1 MKCECPAAMNHG
13 IASVAITL
21 LLAWGLCAAGR
32 SEVADAAMQGNKSAV
47 RALLEQKADVNA
59 PQADGTTALQWAVRA
74 NDLEMTEMLL
84 RAGAHPSA
92 GESIRRN
99 ADAPCGD
106 ERKCR
111 HPRAAHS
118 GGR

>member
-1 MKCECPAAMNHG
+1 MKHG

-21 LLAWGLCAAGR
+21 LMAWGLCAASR
-32 SEVADAAMQGNKSAV
+32 SEVADAAMQGDKSAL
-47 RALLEQKADVNA
+47 RTLLQQKADVNA
-59 PQADGTTALQWAVRA
+59 PQADGTTALHWAVRA

-92 GESIRRN
+92 ANQSG
-99 ADAPCGD
+99 ATPMLLAAH

-111 HPRAAHS
+111 HHRAAHS